1 MLKFVFGRSGY
12 GKTEYCF
19 SEIESLVKDGE
30 ENILLLTPEQ
40 YNFTAEKRLLRTLGE
55 ANINKVSNSS
65 FSRLSTEAARRFGGN
80 PLPVLSK
87 GGKAV
92 LMKKAIDS
100 VKDKLTVFDN
110 KTNSSSFIV
119 SMVRIFDEM
128 SSCDISS
135 ADMLAASA
143 TVEKEI
149 LSRKLFDMS
158 LIIGAYSD
166 LLKDNYFDSANEL
179 SWLYEKLVDTDFFM
193 GRSVFI
199 DGFNGFVANEFKILE
214 LIIRDAKCVTVT
226 LATDSYF
233 GDDQFD
239 LFSYVNKNAEKLKGI
254 AEKFCVPVE
263 HVKLEKNFRTND
275 KALLFCESNLY
286 SRHSAE
292 LKGDPESISIY
303 SAKSVSDEC
312 DYIALQIKK
321 ELRAGRRARE
331 IAVICRE
338 ADSYESELIYAFR
351 KYGVPYYVDER
362 QPICTQPLIVFVQY
376 LLRSIV
382 YSFRS
387 DDILSLAKTGLTELN
402 REKMSNLENYVYIW
416 NISGVKKW
424 DKPFTSSTKGFTG
437 EMSDSDK
444 KRLEEINASRSY
456 LIDRLNRFKYSVKDE
471 TATEIGR
478 GIYELLHSF
487 GVNRHLKDIAQSL
500 AEYGRD
506 ILAEEQ
512 GRVWDI
518 LMNILNQLAVVS
530 GDEKISLKDY
540 LSLFNIM
547 AVNED
552 LGVLP
557 QGLDNVQFGQADR
570 MRADNP
576 KSVYILG
583 ANEGEFP
590 KAVTSGGL
598 LSESDRIILS
608 KNDLELYS
616 FGETL
621 NLQERYFAY
630 MSTSVA
636 SEKLCVTYLG
646 NGANPMPS
654 VIVSSLKKCFPDIK
668 EIKYS
673 DIPEIELIE
682 SRASA
687 FELMAEGFNNNTE
700 FSESLKEYF
709 KNDERFSSVCLL
721 SENDDIN
728 INSTESATKLFG
740 ENMFLSASRL
750 EDFFNC
756 RFRYFC
762 KYGLMARP
770 RIRAELS
777 AMETG
782 TVIHHV
788 LEKLINEIGSAELG
802 KSDDARIKLLVDKYL
817 KEYLENEMGSNEYT
831 GRFTYQYLRL
841 SKMLYSVVGR
851 LAEEFSQ
858 SKFEAKAFELNID
871 MDGEVKP
878 KTIPL
883 ERGGS
888 VSLRGK
894 VDRVDVLEE
903 NGIRY
908 VRVVDYKSGT
918 KKFSLSDILYGLNL
932 QMFVYLFT
940 LCGDENS
947 NYYGTPAGV
956 LYMHASRSVFGMDR
970 EADAAA
976 ISKAETSEYKMKG
989 LVLYDSEHDILQ
1001 SMENDLKGK
1010 YIPVKYT
1017 QKKGITGCFASLE
1030 ELGKIS
1036 KKVEALIAEMG
1047 NLLQA
1052 GNISQNPING
1062 KNHDKTCE
1070 YCDYSF
1076 VCSNRRS
1083 VPNREIEIFDDEAVM
1098 NKLKEEKA

>member
-1 MLKFVFGRSGY
+1 MLKFVFGRSGF
-12 GKTEYCF
+12 GKTEHCF
-19 SEIESLVKDGE
+19 SQIEALVKGGE
-30 ENILLLTPEQ
+30 DNILLITPEQ
-40 YNFTAEKRLLRTLGE
+40 YNFTAEKRLLRMLGE
-55 ANINKVSNSS
+55 AGINKVSNSS
-65 FSRLSTEAARRFGGN
+65 FSRLITEAERRFGGN
-80 PLPVLSK
+80 GLPVLSK

-100 VKDKLTVFDN
+100 VKDKLTVFDK
-110 KTNSSSFIV
+110 KTNSPSFIV

-128 SSCDISS
+128 SSCDISA
-135 ADMLAASA
+135 ADMQAASE

-179 SWLYEKLVDTDFFM
+179 SWLYDKLINSDFFK
-193 GRSVFI
+193 GRNVFI

-214 LIIRDAKCVTVT
+214 LIIRDAKCVTIT
-226 LATDSYF
+226 LATDSYS
-233 GDDQFD
+233 GKDRFD
-239 LFSYVNKNAEKLKGI
+239 LFSYVNKNAQKLEAI
-254 AEKFCVPVE
+254 AEKYGVS
-263 HVKLEKNFRTND
+263 VKSINLEKNFRTTD

-286 SRHSAE
+286 SRHSE
-292 LKGDPESISIY
+292 KFIEDPKSISIY

-312 DYIALQIKK
+312 DYIAMQIKK

-338 ADSYESELIYAFR
+338 ADSYENELIYAFR

-362 QPICTQPLIVFVQY
+362 QPICSQPLIVFVQY

-387 DDILSLAKTGLTELN
+387 DDILSLAKTGLTELTSD
-402 REKMSNLENYVYIW
+402 KISNLENYVYIW

-437 EMSDSDK
+437 EMSDSDI
-444 KRLEEINASRSY
+444 KRLDEINASRSY
-456 LIDRLNRFKYSVKDE
+456 LIERLNRFKYSVKNE
-471 TATEIGR
+471 TAREIGR

-487 GVNRHLKDIAQSL
+487 GVNRHLKEIAQSL
-500 AEYGRD
+500 AEFGRD

-518 LMNILNQLAVVS
+518 LMNILNQLAVIS
-530 GDEKISLKDY
+530 GDENISLKDY
-540 LSLFNIM
+540 LYLFNIM
-547 AVNED
+547 AANED

-590 KAVTSGGL
+590 KAVISGGL

-616 FGETL
+616 YGETL

-646 NGANPMPS
+646 NGGNPTPS
-654 VIVSSLKKCFPDIK
+654 VIVSSLKKCFPKIK

-673 DIPEIELIE
+673 DIPDIDLIE
-682 SRASA
+682 SKASA
-687 FELMAEGFNNNTE
+687 FELMAERFNDNSE
-700 FSESLKEYF
+700 FSASLKEYF
-709 KNDERFSSVCLL
+709 KADERFSSVRLL
-721 SENDDIN
+721 SENDEIN
-728 INSTESATKLFG
+728 IKSSESATKLFG

-770 RIRAELS
+770 RVRAEMN
-777 AMETG
+777 AMKTG
-782 TVIHHV
+782 TVIHYV
-788 LEKLINEIGSAELG
+788 LEKLIKEIGSAELG
-802 KSDDARIKLLVDKYL
+802 RSDGARIKLLVDKYL

-841 SKMLYSVVGR
+841 SKMLYSVVSR

-871 MDGEVKP
+871 KDGEVKP

-883 ERGGS
+883 ESGGS
-888 VSLRGK
+888 VSLRGE

-903 NGIRY
+903 NGIKY

-947 NYYGTPAGV
+947 AYYGTPAGV
-956 LYMHASRSVFGMDR
+956 LYMHASRSVLGMDR
-970 EADAAA
+970 GADSTAV
-976 ISKAETSEYKMKG
+976 SKAETDEYKMKG
-989 LVLYDSEHDILQ
+989 LVLYDSEHDILE
-1001 SMENDLKGK
+1001 SMEKDLSGK
-1010 YIPVKYT
+1010 YIPVKYS
-1017 QKKGITGCFASLE
+1017 KKNGLTGCFASLE

-1047 NLLQA
+1047 NLLQS

-1076 VCSNRRS
+1076 VCANRRT
-1083 VPNREIEIFDDEAVM
+1083 VPNREMEVLKDEAVM
-1098 NKLKEEKA
+1098 NILKEEE